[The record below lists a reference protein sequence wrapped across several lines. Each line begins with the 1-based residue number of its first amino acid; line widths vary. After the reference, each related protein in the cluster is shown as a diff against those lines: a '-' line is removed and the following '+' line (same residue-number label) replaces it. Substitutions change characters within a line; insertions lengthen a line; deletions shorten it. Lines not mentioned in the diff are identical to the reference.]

1 MKKLIILVCLIL
13 NVTLVYGRGGVDG
26 GGGNGVVCRDQA
38 GNITDV
44 RMLDLYEGEILYG
57 LQFSDRFNDVESG
70 LREIATKLHKP
81 HLEYS
86 FLAAYQNFKMLPTGV
101 RLEPI
106 DDSGHI
112 FTPANCK
119 IEQVANYYNA
129 NAIYVV
135 SDFYN
140 KMSLTDQIALVV
152 HEALY
157 ATDRVQNVE
166 NSRYARRV
174 TSHALSDNF
183 EFDNPNEGAP
193 TKKGLMCTT
202 PTKSSGF
209 SNTVGNY
216 VLNPNLEKPT
226 TFWAIPIVTTSG
238 FYNWRFQFLTLNGHT
253 VYSKTYI
260 DINIDMNEFDFPMM
274 PLINKPSTGDEVS
287 SYSTLI
293 SKLDVGQS
301 FGYELK
307 NKEVNLDMFTEPTPL
322 PGPWMDN
329 WSSNY
334 MYLSWIGFDPGDEVQ
349 NAQFLCTEITLF
361 P

>member
-1 MKKLIILVCLIL
+1 MRKLIILVCLIL

-38 GNITDV
+38 GKITDV

-57 LQFSDRFNDVESG
+57 LQFSDRFNDIESA
-70 LREIATKLHKP
+70 LKEVATKLHKP
-81 HLEYS
+81 YLEYS

-112 FTPANCK
+112 FIPANCK

-140 KMSLTDQIALVV
+140 KMSLTDQVGLIV

-157 ATDRVQNVE
+157 ATDRVFNVE

-174 TSHALSDNF
+174 TAHAISDNF
-183 EFDNPNEGAP
+183 QFEDPAYGAP
-193 TKKGLMCTT
+193 TKKGLMCVT
-202 PTKSSGF
+202 PTSTSGIG
-209 SNTVGNY
+209 NRVGNY
-216 VLNPNLEKPT
+216 VLNPNLKKAT
-226 TFWAIPIVTTSG
+226 SFWAIPINDSHN
-238 FYNWRFQFLTLNGHT
+238 NWRFQFLTLNGHT

-260 DINIDMNEFDFPMM
+260 DVDIDDNEFDFPML
-274 PLINKPSTGDEVS
+274 PLVNNPSNGNGIS
-287 SYSTLI
+287 SYSTLT
-293 SKLDVGQS
+293 SKFDVGQS
-301 FGYELK
+301 FGYEFK
-307 NKEVNLDMFTEPTPL
+307 NEEVNLDMFTGPTPT
-322 PGPWMDN
+322 PGPWMNN

-349 NAQFLCTEITLF
+349 KAQFLCTEVTLY